1 MATISVAMAQDMDS
15 KSMRARPAAL
25 RAAAD
30 DAEVL
35 ADVAVLAVVVVSVV
49 DEAVFVALGPLL
61 LSPLLLLPALGLL
74 VPALA
79 LVLLALALAELDGPL
94 ELVAIAELI
103 TLPKEL
109 LSATKSDR
117 NSRLAEGD
125 RSVAVAA
132 NWLTMS
138 PATEPNETMPVS
150 LASTVGLK
158 VARAAGSVMNLWVT
172 AKVINLSCSFD
183 LNAEKPETVLH
194 LLDNELN
201 TGSWAFTEAARA
213 RATRS
218 DRYSISIVTA
228 TGGRWSGGR

>member
-1 MATISVAMAQDMDS
+1 M
-15 KSMRARPAAL
+15 
-25 RAAAD
+25 
-30 DAEVL
+30 
-35 ADVAVLAVVVVSVV
+35 
-49 DEAVFVALGPLL
+49 
-61 LSPLLLLPALGLL
+61 
-74 VPALA
+74 
-79 LVLLALALAELDGPL
+79 
-94 ELVAIAELI
+94 
-103 TLPKEL
+103 
-109 LSATKSDR
+109 

-158 VARAAGSVMNLWVT
+158 VARAAGSVMNLWVM

-201 TGSWAFTEAARA
+201 TGSLGCHVSWRGGA
-213 RATRS
+213 
-218 DRYSISIVTA
+218 
-228 TGGRWSGGR
+228 GRWVQDSLGVHGGGKGQGDQE